1 VTKLRQSAR
10 GQPCHLRLPGV
21 CCHDSETVVLAHL
34 RRGGLGGV
42 GMKVADVCAVY
53 ACRTCHDAIDGRS
66 PIDSGLK
73 PALDRYILE
82 GHLRT
87 LDYMWSRGLIK
98 A

>member
-1 VTKLRQSAR
+1 MSKLRNAAR

-21 CCHDSETVVLAHL
+21 CCGDSETTVLAHL

-42 GMKVADVCAVY
+42 GMKPPDCAGVF
-53 ACRTCHDAIDGRS
+53 ACRTCHDALDGRAKV
-66 PIDSGLK
+66 DEALRVV
-73 PALDRYILE
+73 LDRYVLD

-87 LDYMWSRGLIK
+87 LDYFWSRGLLK